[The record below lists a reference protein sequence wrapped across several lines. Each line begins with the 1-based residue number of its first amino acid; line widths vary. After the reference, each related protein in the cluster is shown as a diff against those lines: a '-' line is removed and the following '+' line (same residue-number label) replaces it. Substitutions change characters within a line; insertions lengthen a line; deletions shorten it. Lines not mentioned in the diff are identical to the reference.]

1 MMPDAFHF
9 LRPHWFWA
17 LLPLPGLLWLLYRR
31 HLAGV
36 AWSKVCD
43 PHLLPHLLA
52 GVERRQSFL
61 PLMLI
66 ALAWIIAVTA
76 LAGPVWRQLPQ
87 PVYQT
92 DLARVIVLDLSRSM
106 DAADIQ
112 PSRLIRAKHKLR
124 DILARVHEGHTAL
137 VVFSDEAFVV
147 SPLTQD
153 ARTIQAMV
161 PALATDI
168 MPRQGSRPDLALRK
182 ADVLF
187 RQGNAPDGEII
198 LITDGAEGS
207 RVMEAVRDIRAEGR
221 RVSVLAVGT
230 AEGAPIPAAVGGFLK
245 NRHGAIVIPRLD
257 AARLSE
263 LAAAG
268 GGRFTLLSAD
278 DSDLDLLLE
287 QPVDSRW
294 QGGGQAAQDVTTDLW
309 REEGPWLLLLVLP
322 LAALVFR
329 RGVLA
334 CVLVAVV
341 VGAAPRPATA
351 LEWRDLWLRPDQQ
364 GARLLQEDKPAEA
377 AERFQNPAWQ
387 GHAHY
392 RAGQYDKAAELFG
405 KIDSADGHYNRGN
418 ALAQQ
423 GLLTDALAAYER
435 ALQQDDAHE
444 DARFN
449 HDLIKKLLEQQ
460 QQQSQQQGQ
469 QQEGEGQQQRSA
481 GDQQGQSQ
489 DQQQQQASGQDGE
502 QDAADGQQ
510 SAANSDQVDE
520 QPSSDTAQ
528 AQTVDEQG
536 EPESSTPEQNEAS
549 AEGEQEGGQH
559 MATADQQQAT
569 EDQQAVEQWL
579 QRIPDDPGGL
589 LKRKFQRQYQRQ
601 RIDSAGD
608 GRGVDE
614 AW

>member
-9 LRPHWFWA
+9 LRPQWFWA

-31 HLAGV
+31 HLAGA
-36 AWSKVCD
+36 AWRKVCD

-52 GVERRQSFL
+52 GEARRQSLL
-61 PLMLI
+61 PLILI

-87 PVYQT
+87 PVYQSE
-92 DLARVIVLDLSRSM
+92 LARVMVLDLSRSM
-106 DAADIQ
+106 DAADVQ

-124 DILARVHEGHTAL
+124 DILDRAQQGQTAL

-182 ADVLF
+182 ADALF
-187 RQGNAPDGEII
+187 RQGNASGGDII
-198 LITDGAEGS
+198 LITDGAEGT
-207 RVMEAVRDIRAEGR
+207 RVMDAVQDIRAEGR

-268 GGRFTLLSAD
+268 GGRFALLSAD

-294 QGGGQAAQDVTTDLW
+294 QGGGQAAQDITTDLW

-334 CVLVAVV
+334 CVLVAVTA
-341 VGAAPRPATA
+341 GAAPRPATA

-392 RAGQYDKAAELFG
+392 RAGQYDRAAELFG

-423 GLLTDALAAYER
+423 GLLTEALAAYEY
-435 ALQQDDAHE
+435 ALQQDEAHE

-449 HDLIKKLLEQQ
+449 HNLIKQLLEQQ

-469 QQEGEGQQQRSA
+469 QQQGEGQQQQSA
-481 GDQQGQSQ
+481 GDQQGQ
-489 DQQQQQASGQDGE
+489 DQQQQQTSGQQGG

-510 SAANSDQVDE
+510 SAANSDQTDE
-520 QPSSDTAQ
+520 QPSPETAQ
-528 AQTVDEQG
+528 TQAADEQD
-536 EPESSTPEQNEAS
+536 EPHQAAVSEQNEAS
-549 AEGEQEGGQH
+549 AESEQEGGQH
-559 MATADQQQAT
+559 MATADQQQVT

-589 LKRKFQRQYQRQ
+589 LKRKFQRQYRRQ

-608 GRGVDE
+608 SRGVDE